1 MIGGVCHQGDGKILR
16 DDKIVLHLD
25 SRCYY
30 TTLFVKNQ
38 KIVTKNGVFYCMH
51 INNFLKSLFGK

>member
-30 TTLFVKNQ
+30 TTVFVKNQ
-38 KIVTKNGVFYCMH
+38 K
-51 INNFLKSLFGK
+51 LSLQWYILLYVH